1 MSIDLN
7 DDRILVNYFNYNIN
21 PLWSKQIK
29 SNEDSLKVVLN
40 NENIVIDGIEYM
52 YYKTSDFNYRG
63 IIKKDNELIPIDYYT
78 KIYYSIE
85 EVFGK
90 EHIVF
95 WSYSVTSEDSVKE
108 FGYELEDEFNVN
120 LEQKVAERMK
130 LPESLKDIVRYD
142 NDNIVIDDNVFIF
155 LKREKKWFLED
166 GVVVYYKR
174 KKDNKI
180 FGIRGGT
187 NKNEE
192 EREYTLS
199 LHGNWCLIECSK
211 DFNV

>member
-7 DDRILVNYFNYNIN
+7 DDRILVNYFDCNIN
-21 PLWSKQIK
+21 PLWSKEIK

-40 NENIVIDGIEYM
+40 NENIVIDGVEYI

-85 EVFGK
+85 KVLGK

-95 WSYSVTSEDSVKE
+95 WDYCVTSEDSAKE
-108 FGYELEDEFNVN
+108 FGYELEDEFTIN
-120 LEQKVAERMK
+120 LEQKVAEK
-130 LPESLKDIVRYD
+130 IVLPNCLKDIVRYD
-142 NDNIVIDDNVFIF
+142 NDNIVIDDDVFIF
-155 LKREKKWFLED
+155 LKREKKWFLEN

-180 FGIRGGT
+180 FGIRGGA
-187 NKNEE
+187 NNSEQDVE
-192 EREYTLS
+192 FIFSSNR
-199 LHGNWCLIECSK
+199 NWYLIECSK
-211 DFNV
+211 DFEI